1 MLKCAIKFEGTVAEL
16 VEWAQTTFANTGT
29 IRIRGSIHLPEIRDR
44 PDRIDLL
51 TMRDDAIRFMEAR
64 YNCAISPEA
73 MQEVIDLLN
82 KKDPVAGNI
91 PAIKAVRLATHL
103 FLKEAKEFVESEVV
117 QRCVKQQ

>member
-1 MLKCAIKFEGTVAEL
+1 MLKYAIKFEGTVAEL

-29 IRIRGSIHLPEIRDR
+29 IRIRGSIHLPEPR
-44 PDRIDLL
+44 PHRP
-51 TMRDDAIRFMEAR
+51 MDDAIRFMEAR

-91 PAIKAVRLATHL
+91 PAIKAVREATHL